1 METIFTLPFL
11 IMTDSLVS
19 YNVNIP
25 FRGTATISIEDQP
38 GLSRQE
44 LISNLK
50 KMILDD
56 PFMLLRADVCTPESW
71 MFEDS
76 WDCAVSNDDFLVFDD
91 EWIEIE
97 I

>member
-1 METIFTLPFL
+1 
-11 IMTDSLVS
+11 MTNSLVS
-19 YNVNIP
+19 CNVNLP

-44 LISNLK
+44 IISNLK
-50 KMILDD
+50 KMIVDD
-56 PFMLLRADVCTPESW
+56 PFVLLLADACTPESS
-71 MFEDS
+71 MLEDS
-76 WDCAVSNDDFLVFDD
+76 WDYAVSNDDFLVFDD